1 MGAYIRGE
9 GKSDAFG
16 GGGGLQVNEPY
27 NWEGGG
33 AYKWERG
40 LRNGSLRYMENES
53 EKRMHL
59 FRVFFFFS
67 GIKETVL
74 IWILELEVVKS
85 QITV

>member
-1 MGAYIRGE
+1 MGG
-9 GKSDAFG
+9 
-16 GGGGLQVNEPY
+16 
-27 NWEGGG
+27 
-33 AYKWERG
+33 RG

-59 FRVFFFFS
+59 FRVFFS